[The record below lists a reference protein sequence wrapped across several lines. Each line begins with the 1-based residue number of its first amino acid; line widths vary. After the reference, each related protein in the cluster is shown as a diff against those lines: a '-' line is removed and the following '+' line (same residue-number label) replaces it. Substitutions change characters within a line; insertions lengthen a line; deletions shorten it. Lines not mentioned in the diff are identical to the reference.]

1 MEIIPSI
8 LIHKGKTTRLINGD
22 FKKEKIYKLSPLDLA
37 KKFESIGIN
46 KLHFIDLDGARKGHI
61 VNYPTLETIAGHTS
75 LKINFTGGLHTDGD
89 VSKAFEFGADSITA
103 STVSIYYPELFKA
116 WIISYGREKIMLGA
130 DSLDHQIRIGGW
142 LKNTQVDLFKHIAYY
157 YDRGLKYIKTTD
169 ICKESLLEGPP
180 FELYQELLTKFPNLH
195 ILAKG
200 GVRDISDIMALK
212 KIGIHSVIF
221 SSSYYEGRITLKELS
236 DFIAFSN

>member
-8 LIHKGKTTRLINGD
+8 LIYKGKTRRFINANL
-22 FKKEKIYKLSPLDLA
+22 KKEKIYKLGPLDLA
-37 KKFESIGIN
+37 KKFESIGIK
-46 KLHFIDLDGARKGHI
+46 KLHLIDLDGAKKGHI

-142 LKNTQVDLFKHIAYY
+142 LKKTKVDLFKHIAYY
-157 YDRGLKYIKTTD
+157 YARGLKYIKTTD
-169 ICKESLLEGPP
+169 LSKETLLEGPP
-180 FELYQELLTKFPNLH
+180 LELYKKLLAKFPNLH

-200 GVRDISDIMALK
+200 GLRDLSDIIALK

-221 SSSYYEGRITLKELS
+221 SSSYYEGRITFKELS
-236 DFIAFSN
+236 DFIAYSN